1 MRIKRWTGKRFRSRQ
16 ITMNTIAAI
25 FEKELPVRY
34 HELDSHGNVS
44 PVTLLNYL
52 QDTAGLHATQ
62 LGIAVSDLRKLGL
75 TWVLS
80 RIHLVVTRYPRAE
93 ESVVVRTWPAIR
105 RGLFSCREFELTGAG
120 EVPFGRATTSWAVLN
135 IVSRRPVKLEEH
147 LPAYPLCPRRA
158 IDDDF
163 ATLPHFPDTS
173 TSEYTFRVLRGDLDT
188 NHHVNNAI
196 FAGWALETVPDEI
209 AAGTLTELEISFRA
223 EVLYGETVLSRCVVT
238 EPGLCLHQIV
248 NKKDGRELARLRTR
262 WTGKATK
269 SGGKSA

>member
-1 MRIKRWTGKRFRSRQ
+1 MRISRRTGKSIRSRH
-16 ITMNTIAAI
+16 ITMNTLNSI

-52 QDTAGLHATQ
+52 QDTAGLHAAQ
-62 LGIAVSDLRKLGL
+62 LGVAVSDLRKIGL

-80 RIHLVVTRYPRAE
+80 RIHLIVTRYPRADDT
-93 ESVVVRTWPAIR
+93 VVVRTWPATR

-120 EVPFGRATTSWAVLN
+120 KPAFGRATTSWAALN
-135 IVSRRPVKLEEH
+135 IISRRPVKLEEH
-147 LPAYPLCPRRA
+147 LPAYPLFAHRA
-158 IDDDF
+158 VDDDF
-163 ATLPHFPDTS
+163 ATLPLFPEAAS
-173 TSEYTFRVLRGDLDT
+173 SELSFRVLRGDLDT

-196 FAGWALETVPDEI
+196 YAAWALEAIPDDI

-248 NKKDGRELARLRTR
+248 NQKDGRELARLRTR
-262 WTGKATK
+262 WTGKDTL
-269 SGGKSA
+269 SGGHSA

>member
-1 MRIKRWTGKRFRSRQ
+1 
-16 ITMNTIAAI
+16 MNNLDPI
-25 FEKELPVRY
+25 FEKEWPVRY

-62 LGIAVSDLRKLGL
+62 LGVSVSDLRRQGL

-80 RIHLVVTRYPRAE
+80 RLHLIVTHYPRAD
-93 ESVVVRTWPAIR
+93 ESVEVRTWPATR
-105 RGLFSCREFELTGAG
+105 QGLFSCREFELSADGKS
-120 EVPFGRATTSWAVLN
+120 VFGRATTSWAALN
-135 IVSRRPVKLEEH
+135 IASRRPIRLEGH
-147 LPAYPLCPRRA
+147 LPAYPLLPRRA

-163 ATLPHFPDTS
+163 ASLPPVPEAS
-173 TSEYTFRVLRGDLDT
+173 TAEFVFRVLRGDLDT

-223 EVLYGETVLSRCVVT
+223 EVLYGESVLSRCVVT

-248 NKKDGRELARLRTR
+248 NQKDGRELARLRTR
-262 WTGKATK
+262 WTAKATQ
-269 SGGKSA
+269 SGGQSR